1 MKKNRI
7 IWAGICLFLL
17 FSPGGGSAPA
27 QQVASAYSLDS
38 LDLKILENRV
48 QRARLRVSESSFFRR
63 LIPRIQATASFGV
76 RDVVFIDPLSPD
88 PYLLPND
95 AFRLT
100 FSLSVNDVLDFTR
113 HELARLDLQ
122 LLEMEYRKTRIEQAQ
137 RRRRGAATVARL
149 ERQLELLEKEEPL
162 KAKLINYREL
172 LFHQGKTDYETLI
185 RARLQLLSLERSI
198 LQLEQRIADARQD
211 SR

>member
-1 MKKNRI
+1 M
-7 IWAGICLFLL
+7 
-17 FSPGGGSAPA
+17 
-27 QQVASAYSLDS
+27 
-38 LDLKILENRV
+38 
-48 QRARLRVSESSFFRR
+48 
-63 LIPRIQATASFGV
+63 
-76 RDVVFIDPLSPD
+76 RDVVFIDPLTAD

-122 LLEMEYRKTRIEQAQ
+122 LLEMEYRKNRIEQAQ

-162 KAKLINYREL
+162 KAKLVNYREL